1 MSDHK
6 FYRNVG
12 KRILDFTLS
21 LVGLILISP
30 VFVVLMILVRVK
42 LGSPVFFHQDRPGR
56 NGKVFRL
63 LKFRSMTDAK
73 DAQGNLLPDEERL
86 THFGRILRST
96 SLDELPEFLNI
107 LRGDMSI
114 VGPRPLLV
122 KYLPYYTEEEMHRH
136 DIRPGLTGLAQ
147 VNGRNTIGWEQRFR
161 YDLEYVRNVSFSMDW
176 RIVKATVGKVV
187 HHSDV
192 LSGTEQTTIDFD
204 LYRKQQGMKPLRK
217 IEPYL

>member
-204 LYRKQQGMKPLRK
+204 LYRKQQGMKPIRK

>member
-63 LKFRSMTDAK
+63 LKFRSMTDAR

-147 VNGRNTIGWEQRFR
+147 VNGRNTIGWEQRFC